1 MDQLYSVTLI
11 LHNSF
16 AGLTLLLTLVAA
28 VILLTT
34 SRTTSSA
41 ASIALRGSLISASLQ
56 FVFGLALVVIGFGLG
71 NTAYVTGFWLH
82 YLLGFIT
89 VGVLSAVAARGRR
102 AADQDARRYGSLLL
116 GVFLLVLVTFLVGQF
131 HYIPF

>member
-1 MDQLYSVTLI
+1 LYNVTLI

-16 AGLTLLLTLVAA
+16 GGLTLLLTLVAA
-28 VILLTT
+28 VILLATARTT
-34 SRTTSSA
+34 SRG
-41 ASIALRGSLISASLQ
+41 ASLALRGSLISASLQ
-56 FVFGLALVVIGFGLG
+56 FVFGLALVVIGFAMGRSG
-71 NTAYVTGFWLH
+71 EITSYWLH
-82 YLLGFIT
+82 YLLGFVA

-131 HYIPF
+131 RYTPF